1 MFHNT
6 GRAVGLI
13 TPVVI
18 ALLAG
23 LTVVATAAQEEAEAG
38 GGDIKTV
45 WDGVFTAEQAA
56 RGRARFEGSCSE
68 CHSTGEAPEIAGTT
82 FIRSW
87 FEDSLNLPFT
97 KMRET
102 MPGDAPGSLSDET
115 YIDILSFLL
124 EASGFPAGV
133 EPLTADPDQLASIL
147 VVDKGGPGG
156 PVPNFTLVQLVGCL
170 SQEGDG
176 VLILT
181 NGSRPVRTR
190 LPGDSPPADLQ
201 ALAGSALGTQTLR
214 LISAPAPAQRRDL
227 LGRLV
232 QIKGF
237 LIRNPNGDRLNVT
250 ALQSVSESC
259 TE

>member
-1 MFHNT
+1 MFHHK
-6 GRAVGLI
+6 GRAVGLM
-13 TPVVI
+13 TLFVM
-18 ALLAG
+18 AFLAG
-23 LTVVATAAQEEAEAG
+23 LVAVAVSPHQEEAEAG
-38 GGDIKTV
+38 GGDVRTV
-45 WDGVFTAEQAA
+45 WDGVYTAEQAA
-56 RGRARFEGSCSE
+56 RGRARFDGSCSE

-124 EASGFPAGV
+124 QASDFPAGE

-170 SQEGDG
+170 SQGDDG

-190 LPGDSPPADLQ
+190 EPGDSPPADLQ

-214 LISAPAPAQRRDL
+214 LISMPAQRRDL
-227 LGRLV
+227 LGHLV